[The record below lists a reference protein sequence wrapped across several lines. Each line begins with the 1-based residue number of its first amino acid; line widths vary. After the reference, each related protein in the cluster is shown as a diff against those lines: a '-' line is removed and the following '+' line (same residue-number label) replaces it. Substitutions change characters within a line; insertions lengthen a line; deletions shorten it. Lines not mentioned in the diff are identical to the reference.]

1 MYFAPPRWS
10 VVPLA
15 LFAESD
21 WCKTKEVSLHV
32 NVPKLGRWVYVS
44 GAIIQTLVHDQ
55 AYLAFS
61 DKIPPVINT
70 WERCSIFALL
80 IISLAPLTAHA
91 HTMFEVA
98 HWHAQNARKLAVGGG
113 SDLLDGT
120 GDQGRD

>member
-1 MYFAPPRWS
+1 M
-10 VVPLA
+10 PLA

-44 GAIIQTLVHDQ
+44 GAIIKTPVHYQ
-55 AYLAFS
+55 EYLAFS